1 MIDLVVDHS
10 HEIIIYYITQFEI
23 CKGLIFA

>member
-10 HEIIIYYITQFEI
+10 HKICIYYITQIEI